1 MAASIH
7 FFQSFW
13 NCSLGS
19 ITNISQVTSEGS
31 HLSGGILLPLD
42 PGEYLGLDLGRGQVQ
57 AQVLAGTQLVEWVRT
72 RPIERVR
79 TRPIE
84 RVRTQPIEWV
94 RTRQIER
101 VRTRPIER
109 VRTRLV
115 ERVRTFTHGYI
126 MSLFSNGDFGI
137 DFNTLN
143 LNILLYQH

>member
-1 MAASIH
+1 MATSIH
-7 FFQSFW
+7 FCYNIEHFSFW

-57 AQVLAGTQLVEWVRT
+57 AQVLAGTRLVGRVRTQLIERVRTRPIELVRTQPIERVRT

-84 RVRTQPIEWV
+84 RVRTQ
-94 RTRQIER
+94 
-101 VRTRPIER
+101 
-109 VRTRLV
+109 LV
-115 ERVRTFTHGYI
+115 ERVTTFTHG
-126 MSLFSNGDFGI
+126 
-137 DFNTLN
+137 
-143 LNILLYQH
+143 LLRQP